1 VIQAID
7 PSDLVDRVADV
18 IDAELGGLGWTRSV
32 FAFDE
37 FPELE
42 PQLLSDC
49 AYSVGLNQT
58 IPVPDHRQGRQR
70 GGMYV
75 ASSVVVRFC
84 VVLEALDQV
93 ADYRRGLDREVEL
106 MRAVMATRQDPSV
119 QIEFV
124 SIQPRVVLESRLFVG
139 ELRYLVRH
147 FYSIDA
153 RT

>member
-1 VIQAID
+1 MIQAID
-7 PSDLVDRVADV
+7 PADLVDRVADV
-18 IDAELGGLGWTRSV
+18 IDAQLGGLGWSRSV

-58 IPVPDHRQGRQR
+58 LPVPDHRQGRQR

-75 ASSVVVRFC
+75 ASAVVVKFC

-93 ADYRRGLDREVEL
+93 ADYKRGLNREVEL
-106 MRAVMATRQDPSV
+106 MRAVMAARQDPSV

-124 SIQPRVVLESRLFVG
+124 AVQPRLIFESRLFLG
-139 ELRYLVRH
+139 ELRFLVRH